1 MTLQLTY
8 PNINR
13 DPLSLHIA
21 RMLEEAIIK
30 QEIMPGDRLIETK
43 ISELFNVSRGPV
55 REAMIELESLGLVE
69 RTPYKGAVVSHLS
82 EKDIDELK
90 SCRMSVEILAAK
102 LIMRKDAQRD
112 KTLLVLQSILDEM
125 MIHMQNNNH
134 AGFIALDFKFHDEL
148 IHQAENSLLEEMWK
162 PISVRLRRYF
172 YFNSRQGYISLQEA
186 LRQHTEIIKAI
197 ASGDVE
203 KTGELLHSHQCW
215 S

>member
-1 MTLQLTY
+1 MTVQFTY

-13 DPLSLHIA
+13 DPLSLPVV

-43 ISELFNVSRGPV
+43 ISESFGVSRGPV
-55 REAMIELESLGLVE
+55 REAIIELESLGLVE

-90 SCRMSVEILAAK
+90 SCRMSVETLAAT
-102 LIMRKDAQRD
+102 LILQRGAQRE
-112 KTLLVLQSILDEM
+112 KALLVLQSILDEM
-125 MIHMQNNNH
+125 MVHMQNKNR
-134 AGFIALDFKFHDEL
+134 AEFIALDFKFHDEL

-172 YFNSRQGYISLQEA
+172 YLNSRQGYISLQEA
-186 LRQHTEIIKAI
+186 LRQHTEIINI
-197 ASGDVE
+197 MASGDAG
-203 KTGELLHSHQCW
+203 KTGELLRTHQCW